1 MSEVHTLSVPF
12 ILLVSAFV
20 ASLVSL
26 SAWILSLERRK
37 VEKEDFDRYSSRVES
52 RMTALHAEMMQELR
66 DLRAA
71 LRHVDECPYLKTL
84 GQKAE

>member
-1 MSEVHTLSVPF
+1 M
-12 ILLVSAFV
+12 A
-20 ASLVSL
+20 
-26 SAWILSLERRK
+26 AWILNVERRK
-37 VEKEDFDRYSSRVES
+37 VEKKEYDQHQEQDRQSFERYSSRVES